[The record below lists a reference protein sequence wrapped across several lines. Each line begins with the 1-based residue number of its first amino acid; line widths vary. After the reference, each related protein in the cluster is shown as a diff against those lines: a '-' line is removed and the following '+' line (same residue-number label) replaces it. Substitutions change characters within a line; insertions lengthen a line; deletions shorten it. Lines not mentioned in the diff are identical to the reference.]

1 MTHHRLLDP
10 FPLWPL
16 PLATALLFLF
26 AVHTSWLLT
35 SASGQFGWC
44 LPYWL
49 DCTSISATG
58 RQLPGKLV
66 FKPLLT
72 VAATA
77 MALYWGLMRQWLC
90 GLGVGGQ
97 RPQYM
102 MWLGVVGALC
112 VIAYTA
118 ALGEGG
124 VTALALR
131 RAGAVLGF
139 SLTYLAQLLL
149 TAQLD
154 AGKRTLPVSHWLLRV
169 FWWLV
174 VAMLGIGTASAL
186 LEPFDSI
193 HDRID
198 DGVEW
203 MLMLLLNVHVALT
216 ARLWWAT
223 RFKAQLG
230 VG

>member
-1 MTHHRLLDP
+1 MTHRPLPP

-16 PLATALLFLF
+16 PLATAALFLL
-26 AVHTSWLLT
+26 AIHASWLIA
-35 SASGQFGWC
+35 SASGQIGWC

-58 RQLPGKLV
+58 RQLPAKLL

-72 VAATA
+72 MGAVAMVA
-77 MALYWGLMRQWLC
+77 YWLLMRQWLQ
-90 GLGVGGQ
+90 GLGVPGN
-97 RPQYM
+97 RPRYM
-102 MWLGVVGALC
+102 AALGVIGALC

-124 VTALALR
+124 EAALLLR
-131 RAGAVLGF
+131 RTGAVLGF

-149 TAQLD
+149 TGQLD
-154 AGKRTLPVSHWLLRV
+154 DGKRTLPVSHWLLRL

-174 VAMLGIGTASAL
+174 AGMLLIGMASAL
-186 LEPFDSI
+186 LEPFDAV
-193 HDRID
+193 HDRLD
-198 DGVEW
+198 DGIEW
-203 MLMLLLNVHVALT
+203 VLMLLLNAHIALT
-216 ARLWWAT
+216 ARLWRAT
-223 RFKAQLG
+223 RFTVQPG